1 MTRRACDPVCDGG
14 RVNRQA
20 SLCYDPRMFN
30 FGSEAAAAAPQFVP
44 DENTRDW
51 IATALRD
58 VIAALGPVAQAPR
71 RVAQPAQ
78 HEEPKDLDELFDF
91 ICATQEHIGQDDL
104 EFTLLEMEPNKPP
117 VPPGFEPVGDPAGHL
132 LHTFR
137 RGRDEFLM
145 LVLPQ
150 VFRAVP
156 LVLGGVARE
165 LGRLGLMQRALS
177 DDFDNNLLDEI
188 DQEAAAELAGIA
200 LGMGVWI
207 ANGTYLFENACCG
220 GGCGIDLRSVSVNLS
235 LPEACF
241 ALALDGRRKGFS
253 RRSLARSLEPTQRS
267 SFKKNWGWA
276 PKAMPALTSASA
288 RASVR

>member
-1 MTRRACDPVCDGG
+1 
-14 RVNRQA
+14 
-20 SLCYDPRMFN
+20 MFS

-44 DENTRDW
+44 EETSRDW

-58 VIAALGPVAQAPR
+58 VIAALGSLAQTPR
-71 RVAQPAQ
+71 RVVEPAP
-78 HEEPKDLDELFDF
+78 HEEPKDLDSLFDF
-91 ICATQEHIGQDDL
+91 ICATQEHIGQDEL
-104 EFTLLEMEPNKPP
+104 EFTLLEMEPGKPP

-132 LHTFR
+132 LHTFA
-137 RGRDEFLM
+137 RGRDELIM

-150 VFRAVP
+150 VFKAAP
-156 LVLGGVARE
+156 LVRGGVARE
-165 LGRLGLMQRALS
+165 LGRMGLMQRARA
-177 DDFDNNLLDEI
+177 DDFDKTLLDDI

-207 ANGTYLFENACCG
+207 ANGTYMFENACCG

-241 ALALDGRRKGFS
+241 ALALDGRRKGFT
-253 RRSLARSLEPTQRS
+253 RRSIARLLEPTQRAA
-267 SFKKNWGWA
+267 FKKNWSWA
-276 PKAMPALTSASA
+276 PKALPALTAATA